1 MHSPTRSQRLYKGS
15 ALYLK
20 VLLWGEMG
28 MGVFD
33 RFFAKKMS
41 ESQAREFAQGELSKF
56 DELHKGVQGRFD
68 VLLQE
73 TLSRLDVQDKMSLA
87 SLVRARLSILNNL
100 ALTSESQA
108 VVAQVV
114 RECLEL
120 CARAPVGGG
129 VRQLVVQFE
138 PILQDAQDVLE
149 RRLVFVTVLRALD
162 GLGEIAQEKQAYAE
176 QVRALDA
183 QVIEAQLRC
192 DSVKREKDA
201 LLASPDV
208 VALKT
213 QLNVLGAERK
223 WVQEQIRAAF
233 DPVLPLFARTEHPL
247 LSSYVDDPVKALASD
262 FSLSVIKEAQ
272 VLASSLRRDGFPD
285 TVALAQA
292 GSLQQS
298 ILAPLVHRYGQA
310 RKQEERL
317 LRQLE
322 LLPQAGDVARLGRA
336 LREEESARD
345 DIKKARSELVEPSE
359 VRLRSAL
366 LSSLKALNISLV

>member
-1 MHSPTRSQRLYKGS
+1 
-15 ALYLK
+15 
-20 VLLWGEMG
+20 MG

-41 ESQAREFAQGELSKF
+41 ELQVREFAQSERSKL
-56 DELHKGVQGRFD
+56 DELRDEVQGRFD
-68 VLLQE
+68 VLLRE
-73 TLSRLDVQDKMSLA
+73 TLSRLDVPDKMSLA
-87 SLVRARLSILNNL
+87 SLVRARLSVMTNL
-100 ALTSESQA
+100 ALTGESQA

-120 CARAPVGGG
+120 CARAPIGGG

-149 RRLVFVTVLRALD
+149 RRSVFSSVIRALD
-162 GLGEIAQEKQAYAE
+162 GLSELAQQKQAYEE
-176 QVRALDA
+176 QARVLDA

-213 QLNVLGAERK
+213 QLNALGAERK

-322 LLPQAGDVARLGRA
+322 ALPQAGDVARLGRA
-336 LREEESARD
+336 LRDEERVRD
-345 DIKKARSELVEPSE
+345 ELRKARSDLVAPDEE
-359 VRLRSAL
+359 QLRSAL
-366 LSSLKALNISLV
+366 KSSLRALGIVLV